1 MTTQLSGH
9 QIAYGVIERASGPLV
24 GFGVLIDNTI
34 KGLTCLYE
42 IMSMSKDLTQD
53 VILNKVTHV
62 LQENVYIP
70 LAFIYVCDKQN
81 WEQGIYGWYKGS
93 NKYIK
98 ACLTYDGIQM
108 IRQGYENE
116 TWVCFCI
123 VSN

>member
-42 IMSMSKDLTQD
+42 IMSMSKDLIQD

-98 ACLTYDGIQM
+98 ACLTYDGIQNDKQ
-108 IRQGYENE
+108 R
-116 TWVCFCI
+116 
-123 VSN
+123 S